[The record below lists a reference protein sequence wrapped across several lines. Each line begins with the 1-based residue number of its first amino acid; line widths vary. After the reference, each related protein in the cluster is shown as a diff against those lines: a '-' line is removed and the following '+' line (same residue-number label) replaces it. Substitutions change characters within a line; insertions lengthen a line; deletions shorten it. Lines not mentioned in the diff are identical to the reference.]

1 MAVDNDGPV
10 AEITL
15 ERYRLKEL
23 PADVMARLERR
34 MALDDDLRR
43 RVGALALSD
52 EQIRRGDRLERVAAR
67 VRHRLAAERT
77 DAERRTWVSNARWAL
92 PVGMAAAIALMVLLP
107 WSTLAPAGGDEREK
121 GLETS
126 LTLFKQVGAGSET
139 LANGAVVREGDVI
152 RVGYRA
158 DGHAYGVIL
167 SIDGRRRVT
176 VHLPAGG
183 DRAVTLGRESMVLL
197 DQAFELDDAP
207 LWERFYFIT
216 GEEPFPIAPIVVSV
230 QRAIASAA
238 GDAVPEL
245 ALAPGLQQ
253 SVFTLQ
259 KESVP

>member
-23 PADVMARLERR
+23 PAEAMARLERR
-34 MALDDDLRR
+34 MALDDELRR

-52 EQIRRGDRLERVAAR
+52 EKIRRSDRLELVAVR
-67 VRHRLAAERT
+67 VRQRLAAERT
-77 DAERRTWVSNARWAL
+77 DAERRAWMSSARWAL
-92 PVGMAAAIALMVLLP
+92 PVGMAAAVALMVLLP
-107 WSTLAPAGGDEREK
+107 WSTLAPAGGGERDK
-121 GLETS
+121 GLDTS
-126 LTLFKQVGAGSET
+126 LTLFKQVGAGSVT

-158 DGHAYGVIL
+158 DGQPYGVVL

-183 DRAVTLGRESMVLL
+183 DRAVKLGREPMVLL

-207 LWERFYFIT
+207 LWERFYFVS
-216 GEEPFPIAPIVVSV
+216 GDEPFSIAPIVASV
-230 QRAIASAA
+230 QRANASTA
-238 GDAVPEL
+238 GDAVPAL
-245 ALAPGLQQ
+245 ALGPGLQQ